1 LLKKIELGRIE
12 NSQLYKEFP
21 IPWICIH
28 QFALEPITMT
38 LYFYKAYEQW
48 ITAEKGKVAIH
59 QQESTKRQA
68 GRVNAKQ
75 TSITTL
81 CLASPIDY

>member
-1 LLKKIELGRIE
+1 MSAAQVVMGTDGRCCVTKGKIRISCLRFCCRAGFLSS
-12 NSQLYKEFP
+12 NVIS
-21 IPWICIH
+21 
-28 QFALEPITMT
+28 
-38 LYFYKAYEQW
+38 
-48 ITAEKGKVAIH
+48 GKVAIH